1 MIDAYKSLIE
11 AINHGGL
18 DNNVKVTIKWVNSE
32 SIEDQNLN
40 LTNFFKVLN
49 VAYKDSNM
57 SFAVSNH
64 NPFLDLEDL

>member
-32 SIEDQNLN
+32 SLEDQKLN
-40 LTNFFKVLN
+40 LTNFFKDINGIIV
-49 VAYKDSNM
+49 
-57 SFAVSNH
+57 
-64 NPFLDLEDL
+64 PEDLVSVVHEGK